1 LFRGSRDSRL
11 NFFSARPLAENMDQN
26 RSAVAAEHLTKF
38 YGPVLGLNDLTMS
51 VGPGE
56 IRGLLGQNG
65 SGKSTLLKSL
75 IGLIRPTA
83 GSVRVLGLDVQD
95 APMDVRRAVGYVPE
109 SPRLYEFLTATEY
122 LDFIADVRGLS
133 YEEKKERI
141 GRLIE
146 ALDLEGKQGETISGY
161 SQGMK
166 QKVAIMGAILHRPKV
181 LLLDEPL
188 NGLDPKSARVVK
200 ELVHSLA
207 KDGVTTVFSTH
218 ILEIAEAICDRL
230 TILQNG
236 RVLAEGT
243 AQELREKAGLPGS
256 GLEDVFL
263 KLTGTKGVE
272 DIVEA
277 LIR

>member
-1 LFRGSRDSRL
+1 MDSRG
-11 NFFSARPLAENMDQN
+11 LAVET
-26 RSAVAAEHLTKF
+26 EHLTKF
-38 YGPVLGLNDLTMS
+38 YGRTLGLSDLSFS
-51 VGPGE
+51 VGSGE
-56 IRGLLGQNG
+56 VRGLLGQNG

-75 IGLIRPTA
+75 IGLIHPTS
-83 GSVRVLGLDVQD
+83 GLVKVLGLDVQKS
-95 APMDVRRAVGYVPE
+95 PMEIRRSVGYVPE

-133 YEEKKERI
+133 YAEKKERI
-141 GRLIE
+141 GRLIQ
-146 ALDLEGKQGETISGY
+146 ALDLEGKQGDTISGY

-166 QKVAIMGAILHRPKV
+166 QKVALMGSILHRPRV

-207 KDGVTTVFSTH
+207 REGVTTVFSTH
-218 ILEIAEAICDRL
+218 ILEIAEAICHRL

-243 AQELREKAGLPGS
+243 AEELREKAGLPGS